1 MMRVLLLQDRVTSN
15 NWGGVQT
22 MTHTLQLAL
31 QEQGFAV
38 AALAWQETKFGE
50 LLHAARQSDVL
61 VASHNFGPTYCGV
74 ALKTLARKPLVS
86 WVHGPLLDVLQMSK
100 ASWWKRRW
108 LKHVYGY
115 VDRFV
120 CVSHTTEGS
129 LLGFLSGIRTV
140 VIPNGLP
147 NGLMPL
153 TDNAESFASNVHDI
167 SSPNLSLGYI
177 GRLSEEKRPHLLI
190 EALRCLPTDAQLS
203 LVGDGV
209 LRPELE
215 DAGKDLIANSRLKF
229 LGRQVSGRGLYTPY
243 EVTLL
248 TSKFEGCPMT
258 ALESLSCGVPCVAL
272 PIPAMREL
280 FAQDGPYLLAH
291 DETPQ
296 ALAVAVLNLLRMP
309 QEQVRQDMAR
319 IVTKHSLANFATGW
333 QSTLLD
339 LLHALKRES

>member
-1 MMRVLLLQDRVTSN
+1 MMRVLLLQDRDTSN

-22 MTHTLQLAL
+22 MTQTLQLAL
-31 QEQGFAV
+31 QQQGFAV
-38 AALAWQETKFGE
+38 TALAWQENKFGE

-120 CVSHTTEGS
+120 CVSQTTEVS

-140 VIPNGLP
+140 VIPNRLP
-147 NGLMPL
+147 NGLLPL
-153 TDNAESFASNVHDI
+153 IDNAESFASDVRNI
-167 SSPNLSLGYI
+167 SSINLSLGYI

-190 EALRCLPTDAQLS
+190 EALRCLPTDTQLS

-209 LRPELE
+209 LRPALE
-215 DAGKDLIANSRLKF
+215 DAGKDLMADGRLKF
-229 LGRQVSGRGLYTPY
+229 LGHQISSRNLYTPY
-243 EVTLL
+243 QFTLL

-258 ALESLSCGVPCVAL
+258 ALEALSCGVPCVAL

-280 FAQDGPYLLAH
+280 FAQDAPYLLAH

-296 ALAVAVLNLLRMP
+296 ALAIAVLNLIRMP
-309 QEQVRQDMAR
+309 QEEVRQDMAR
-319 IVTKHSLANFATGW
+319 IVTKHSSAEFATSW
-333 QSTLLD
+333 QSTLLE
-339 LLHALKRES
+339 LIHSIKRES

>member
-1 MMRVLLLQDRVTSN
+1 MRVLLLQDRDTSN

-22 MTHTLQLAL
+22 MTQTLQLAL
-31 QEQGFAV
+31 QQQGFAV
-38 AALAWQETKFGE
+38 TALAWQENKFGE

-129 LLGFLSGIRTV
+129 LLGFLFGIRTV
-140 VIPNGLP
+140 VIPNGL
-147 NGLMPL
+147 MPL
-153 TDNAESFASNVHDI
+153 TYNAESFAFDAHTR
-167 SSPNLSLGYI
+167 SSTNLSLGYI

-190 EALRCLPTDAQLS
+190 DALRYLPTDTQLR

-209 LRPELE
+209 LRSALE
-215 DAGKDLIANSRLKF
+215 DAGKDLMSNGRLKF
-229 LGRQVSGRGLYTPY
+229 LGRQASSQNLYTPY
-243 EVTLL
+243 KVTLL

-258 ALESLSCGVPCVAL
+258 ALESLACGVPCVAL
-272 PIPAMREL
+272 PIPALREM
-280 FAQDGPYLLAH
+280 FAQDVPYFLAR

-296 ALAVAVLNLLRMP
+296 ALAIAVLNLVRMP

-319 IVTKHSLANFATGW
+319 IVAKHSLAEFATSW
-333 QSTLLD
+333 QCTLFD

>member
-1 MMRVLLLQDRVTSN
+1 MMRVLLLQDRVTGN

-31 QEQGFAV
+31 QERGFAV
-38 AALAWQETKFGE
+38 TTLAWQETKFGE

-74 ALKTLARKPLVS
+74 ALKTLTRKPLVS
-86 WVHGPLLDVLQMSK
+86 WVHGPLLDVLQMSE

-120 CVSHTTEGS
+120 CVLQTSEDS
-129 LLGFLSGIRTV
+129 LLGFLSGIRAV
-140 VIPNGLP
+140 VIP

-153 TDNAESFASNVHDI
+153 TDNAESFASDAHTK
-167 SSPNLSLGYI
+167 SSTNLSFGYI

-209 LRPELE
+209 LRSALE
-215 DAGKDLIANSRLKF
+215 DAGKELMANGRLRF
-229 LGRQVSGRGLYTPY
+229 LGRQASSRSLYTPY
-243 EVTLL
+243 QITLL

-272 PIPAMREL
+272 PIPALREL
-280 FAQDGPYLLAH
+280 FAQDAPYLLAH

-296 ALAVAVLNLLRMP
+296 ALALAVLNLARMP

-319 IVTKHSLANFATGW
+319 IVAKHSLAEFATSW